1 MGMRAI
7 RRILQVVAFAGTL
20 TVGVIALALIMSQ
33 TPWFRDWLRRYIVR
47 ESKQYLNGQLTIGR
61 LGGNL
66 LFGADLTN
74 VAIDVSGDRVLS
86 VKGLELD
93 YSVFQIA
100 RSGLTLR
107 AIKLDQPS
115 LLVRRD
121 ANGWNLANLVKKQ
134 RQEADRQGPG
144 RSISLPSI
152 QISDARIVLRDGV
165 GGDSLHLPQEISDLD
180 VTAGFEYAPVHYSVK
195 LDHVSFRGNAPA
207 LAVKQLTGTFEVRDD
222 NLYVQQLA
230 LHLADTSVTVNGVIE
245 HYLQTPV
252 VKLTTTG
259 TVSLPE
265 IGRIIPAA
273 SGYALHPAID
283 VKASGSA
290 GNLALDLDV
299 RSEAGNMRGRL
310 TTDVQAP
317 NFAARGDVNVEHLN
331 LAPFLKDPAQK
342 SDLTGHAILDLK
354 MASAPPS
361 VRAADRITGTFAFDG
376 PRVVAAGYEARNV
389 RVTGSLDRAR
399 ITLDGRGAA
408 YGGTATAKGFI
419 VTRAPG
425 RSLAFDLRGHADR
438 VDLRQLPATTGA
450 PKMATNLSVADYHL
464 RREGTSIAG
473 DAALHRS
480 TVEGATLAD
489 GTTGQFTLTPSTIT
503 YSARGSVSSLN
514 VERVGRSLDVAA
526 LATPQYDSRLNGSF
540 DVSGSVPRTPATAG
554 RRSAAA
560 APSAV
565 STMTLAAT
573 GNVTDSDFM
582 GGRLPQLG
590 FEAHL
595 DRGAL
600 KGRVDGTF
608 EELQSRRS
616 SPARQTLDGQVSG
629 SVNANIAVRDI
640 GAPVTPDAIT
650 ADGTLTLTPSSVGGL
665 RIDSAGVEGRYASHV
680 GDITRLSVAGPDVKL
695 EASGRLALDRSSQ
708 SNLKYHIDAVN
719 LEQLA
724 QLAGQSAVKGSATL
738 DGTLTGNAASLVT
751 TGTLNSSDLGYQGN
765 NALDLQSRYTVTVP
779 DLTVAHANVEA
790 TTGATFVRV
799 GGIELNSVKATTTY
813 ADQRVQFTTNLKE
826 KTRELEATGEVV
838 LHPDHREI
846 HLPQLVLHTQG
857 VEWRTAEGSQAAVE
871 YGTDRI
877 QLKDMKLVSG
887 DQALDV
893 SGSIGIGD
901 AAANGDQN
909 AIVVHARNVDLQQ
922 LQTFLLMDRGL
933 SGRLNA
939 DATISG
945 STASPVV
952 DGHVQVNNGGFHTY
966 RYDSLTADL
975 AYSTSRVGIDATLQ
989 QSPTEAITAK
999 GTVPTSLFRKSEGA
1013 NPSSGGDQVDLHIMS
1028 TALNLAAIQAL
1039 TTEVTNVTGTLQAD
1053 VRITGPA
1060 EDPHPVGF
1068 IDIKGGGFG
1077 VPAVGETYTG
1087 LTTRIELEP
1096 ELVKIPRFEIL
1107 DRHGE
1112 RLAIEGQLAVH
1123 ERQAGAVTINVTSDN
1138 FELVHN
1144 ELGDVQ
1150 VESAIRVTG
1159 EVLHPRIGG
1168 SVRVDAGRVE
1178 VDKVLQLFYDPYATT
1193 ALPDVV
1199 SAERTVEASGGAEEA
1214 TRQALARAEQ
1224 SAAAP
1229 GARPEATE
1237 PPAPRTAMDAV
1248 SLDVQLVLPDN
1259 LVLRGKDIRP
1269 GGPTGTAL
1277 GNINITVGGD
1287 VRVRKDPGGTIA
1299 LVGTVNTVRG
1309 TYEFQGRRF
1318 ELQRDGTL
1326 RFTGTSQINPLL
1338 DITATREIPGTG
1350 VTARVHITG
1359 TTTAPQL
1366 ALSSDPPLEESDI
1379 LSLIV
1384 FNRQVNELGTGERS
1398 SLAATAGGI
1407 ATGFIAAPL
1416 GQSIGKALDLDLFEI
1431 TTSTDEGGLGAGV
1444 TLGQQIGD
1452 RAFVK
1457 LRQQFGERSTSQF
1470 MLEYQLTRFLRLQA
1484 SGAPETSGSA
1494 NRINQR
1500 RVERAGI
1507 DLIFFFSY

>member
-7 RRILQVVAFAGTL
+7 RRILQVVAFAGTI
-20 TVGVIALALIMSQ
+20 TVGIIAVALIVSQ

-47 ESKQYLNGQLTIGR
+47 ESKQYLNGQLTIGS

-66 LFGADLTN
+66 LFGVDLAN
-74 VAIDVSGDRVLS
+74 VAIDVSGDRVLA

-93 YSVFQIA
+93 YSVFQIV

-107 AIKLDQPS
+107 EIKLDQPY

-134 RQEADRQGPG
+134 EQEADRQGPA
-144 RSISLPSI
+144 RPVSLPSI
-152 QISDARIVLRDGV
+152 QISDARIALRDGV
-165 GGDSLHLPQEISDLD
+165 GGDGLRLPQEITDLD

-195 LDHVSFRGNAPA
+195 LDHVSFRGDAPA
-207 LAVKQLTGTFEVRDD
+207 VALRQLTGTFEVRDD

-230 LHLADTSVTVNGVIE
+230 LHLAETSVTVSGVIE

-259 TVSLPE
+259 NLSLPE
-265 IGRIIPAA
+265 IGRIIPAV

-283 VKASGSA
+283 VKASGPA

-299 RSEAGNMRGRL
+299 RSEVGNVRGRL

-317 NFAARGDVNVEHLN
+317 NFAARGDVNLERLN
-331 LAPFLKDPAQK
+331 LAPILKDPARK
-342 SDLTGHAILDLK
+342 SDLTGHATLNVK
-354 MASAPPS
+354 MASGPATAR
-361 VRAADRITGTFAFDG
+361 VTDRLTGTFAFDG

-389 RVTGSLDRAR
+389 RATGSLDGPR
-399 ITLDGRGAA
+399 ITLDGRAAA
-408 YGGTATAKGFI
+408 YGGSATAKGFI
-419 VTRAPG
+419 VTPAPG
-425 RSLAFDLRGHADR
+425 RPLAFDLRGRADH
-438 VDLRQLPATTGA
+438 VDLRSLPATVGA
-450 PKMATNLSVADYHL
+450 PKMATDLSVADYHVQGQGE
-464 RREGTSIAG
+464 RISGT
-473 DAALHRS
+473 AALNRS

-489 GTTGQFTLTPSTIT
+489 GTTAQFSLDSGTVT
-503 YSARGSVSSLN
+503 YGARGSVSSLN
-514 VERVGRSLDVAA
+514 LQRIGRSLQIARLAA
-526 LATPQYDSRLNGSF
+526 PEYDSSINGSF
-540 DVSGSVPRTPATAG
+540 DVSGSVPGTPAAPG
-554 RRSAAA
+554 RRHAE

-565 STMTLAAT
+565 STMKLDAT
-573 GNVTDSDFM
+573 GTLTDSTII

-600 KGRVDGTF
+600 NGKANGTF
-608 EELQSRRS
+608 ENFNPGQLT
-616 SPARQTLDGQVSG
+616 ARKELDGKVSG

-640 GAPVTPDAIT
+640 TAPVTPDAIA
-650 ADGTLTLTPSSVGGL
+650 ADGTLALTPSSVGGL
-665 RIDSAGVEGRYASHV
+665 RIDSASVEGRYASQV
-680 GDITRLSVAGPDVKL
+680 GDITRVSVAGPDVKL
-695 EASGRLALDRSSQ
+695 DASGRLALDRSSQ

-724 QLAGQSAVKGSATL
+724 QLAGQSDVKGSATL

-751 TGTLNSSDLGYQGN
+751 TGTLNGSGLGYQEN
-765 NALDLQSRYTVTVP
+765 NALDLQSHYTVTVP
-779 DLTVAHANVEA
+779 DLTVAHAKVEA
-790 TTGATFVRV
+790 STDATLVKV
-799 GGIELNSVKATTTY
+799 GGMEINSVKATTMY
-813 ADQRVQFTTNLKE
+813 ADQRMQFTTSLKE
-826 KTRELEATGEVV
+826 KARELDAAGAVIF
-838 LHPDHREI
+838 HPDHREI
-846 HLPQLVLHTQG
+846 HLPQLALRTQG
-857 VEWRTAEGSQAAVE
+857 VEWRMAEGGQAAVE

-877 QLKDMKLVSG
+877 ELKNVKLVSG

-893 SGSIGIGD
+893 SGSIAIGD
-901 AAANGDQN
+901 AAANGDKN

-922 LQTFLLMDRGL
+922 LQTLLLMDRGL

-945 STASPVV
+945 STASPTL
-952 DGHVQVNNGGFHTY
+952 DGHVQVNNGGFQTY
-966 RYDSLTADL
+966 RYDSLTANLD
-975 AYSTSRVGIDATLQ
+975 YSTARVGIDATLQ

-999 GTVPTSLFRKSEGA
+999 GTVPTALFRKAADAGQVPPSGA
-1013 NPSSGGDQVDLHIMS
+1013 DQIDLRIQS
-1028 TALNLAAIQAL
+1028 TALNLAAVQAL
-1039 TTEVTNVTGTLQAD
+1039 TTQVANVTGTLQAD
-1053 VRITGPA
+1053 VRITGPV
-1060 EDPHPVGF
+1060 EDPHPSGF
-1068 IDIKGGGFG
+1068 IDIKGGAFG
-1077 VPAVGETYTG
+1077 LPAVGESYTG
-1087 LTTRIELEP
+1087 LATRIDLEP
-1096 ELVKIPRFEIL
+1096 ELVKIQRFEIL

-1123 ERQAGAVTINVTSDN
+1123 ELQAGSVTIKVTSDN

-1150 VESAIRVTG
+1150 VESEIQVTG
-1159 EVLHPRIGG
+1159 ELLHPRIGG
-1168 SVRVDAGRVE
+1168 RVRVDAGRIE

-1193 ALPDVV
+1193 ALPEVE

-1214 TRQALARAEQ
+1214 TKQALAKAEQ
-1224 SAAAP
+1224 SAGAP
-1229 GARPEATE
+1229 GARPEAAE
-1237 PPAPRTAMDAV
+1237 PPAPPTLMDPVA
-1248 SLDVQLVLPDN
+1248 LDVHLVLPDN
-1259 LVLRGKDIRP
+1259 LVLRGNDIRP

-1287 VRVRKDPGGTIA
+1287 VQVRKDPGGKIA

-1309 TYEFQGRRF
+1309 TYDFQGRRF
-1318 ELQRDGTL
+1318 DLQRDGTL
-1326 RFTGTSQINPLL
+1326 RFIGTSQINPLL
-1338 DITATREIPGTG
+1338 NITATREIPNTG

-1359 TTTAPQL
+1359 TAAAPRL

-1416 GQSIGKALDLDLFEI
+1416 GKSIGKALDLDLFEI
-1431 TTSTDEGGLGAGV
+1431 TTTTDEGGLGAGV